1 MRRPGHAPGR
11 QYNSDWRAIWPGWL
25 APTSRW
31 RTALP
36 KTSCPRQAGT
46 FDTARPRPVSC
57 SRFRRQIQTP
67 RGAWIWHLGTPAQ
80 AGEPFYLGAVSR
92 PFKPAL
98 LDLDLG

>member
-36 KTSCPRQAGT
+36 KISPPASWGPSIRPDQDLSPAVDSEDKSKPRE
-46 FDTARPRPVSC
+46 
-57 SRFRRQIQTP
+57 
-67 RGAWIWHLGTPAQ
+67 GAWIWHLGTAAE

-92 PFKPAL
+92 PFKLAL
-98 LDLDLG
+98 L